1 MPDVFRNCYID
12 SFVLFV
18 CFFFLFFL
26 FCFFFCFLFF
36 FRKLAVG
43 KIASY
48 PAKQTMH
55 AVCARRPET
64 F

>member
-1 MPDVFRNCYID
+1 MCLEIAILIA
-12 SFVLFV
+12 LFI
-18 CFFFLFFL
+18 L
-26 FCFFFCFLFF
+26 FCFFVVVFLLFF
-36 FRKLAVG
+36 HKVAVG